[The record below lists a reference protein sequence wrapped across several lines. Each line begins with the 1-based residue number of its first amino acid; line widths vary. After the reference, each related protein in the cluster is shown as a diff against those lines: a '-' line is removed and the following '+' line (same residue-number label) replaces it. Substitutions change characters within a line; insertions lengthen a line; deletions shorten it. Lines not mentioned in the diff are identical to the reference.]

1 MRPLRHLL
9 FALNSAWQNFWR
21 NAGVSLAAVLSITL
35 MLILAGACLLLGHSF
50 ARVLQGYEQRI
61 SVIDVSVADGTPLSS
76 VYDFEAQL
84 RARPEVVSVR
94 FLTKDQ
100 ELRRFAED
108 PRNQALIQQ
117 LQGNPMPA
125 KIEVRVTGLS
135 HVREVDAMARRWRGV
150 DRSNPTDYEG
160 DFIDNMLTLSR
171 WLTIAGLGMLAV
183 LTLVS
188 VVIVMNSIRTAVY
201 HRRQDIEVMRL
212 VGASEWFVRWPF
224 LLEGLLTGV
233 LASALALAVLVLAYR
248 PFVVTFQTALFFL
261 PLSYDPSF
269 VSTLGK
275 DLLVAGAFLGVV
287 GSYVSVRRFVRI

>member
-1 MRPLRHLL
+1 MRPLRHLH
-9 FALNSAWQNFWR
+9 FALDSAWQNFWR
-21 NAGVSLAAVLSITL
+21 NAGVSLAAVLSITF
-35 MLILAGACLLLGHSF
+35 MLILAGAGLLLGHSF
-50 ARVLQGYEQRI
+50 ARVLQGYEQRV

-76 VYDFEAQL
+76 VYDFEARL
-84 RARPEVVSVR
+84 RSRPEVVGVR

-125 KIEVRVTGLS
+125 KIEVQVRSLDQ
-135 HVREVDAMARRWRGV
+135 VREVDAMARRWRGV
-150 DRSNPTDYEG
+150 DRNDPTDYEG
-160 DFIDNMLTLSR
+160 DFVDNMLTLSR

-201 HRRQDIEVMRL
+201 HRRQDIEVMKL
-212 VGASEWFVRWPF
+212 VGATEWFVRWPF
-224 LLEGLLTGV
+224 LVEGLMTGV
-233 LASALALAVLVLAYR
+233 IASALALAVLVLAYR
-248 PFVVTFQTALFFL
+248 PFVDTFQAALFFL
-261 PLSYDPSF
+261 PLSYDPTF
-269 VSTLGK
+269 VSTLGQE
-275 DLLVAGAFLGVV
+275 LLAAGAVLGVV

>member
-1 MRPLRHLL
+1 MRPLRNLL
-9 FALNSAWQNFWR
+9 FALDSAWQNFWR
-21 NAGVSLAAVLSITL
+21 NAGVSLAAVLSITV
-35 MLILAGACLLLGHSF
+35 MLILAGAGLLLGHSF
-50 ARVLQGYEQRI
+50 ARVLQGYEQRV

-76 VYDFEAQL
+76 VYDFEARL
-84 RARPEVVSVR
+84 RSRPDVVEVG

-108 PRNQALIQQ
+108 PRNQVLIQQ

-135 HVREVDAMARRWRGV
+135 HVREIDALARRWRGV
-150 DRSNPTDYEG
+150 DRNDPTDYEG
-160 DFIDNMLTLSR
+160 DLVTNLLTLSR
-171 WLTIAGLGMLAV
+171 WLTIAGLGMLGV

-224 LLEGLLTGV
+224 LIEGLMTGV

-248 PFVVTFQTALFFL
+248 PFVDTFQSALFFL
-261 PLSYDPSF
+261 PLSYDPGF
-269 VSTLGK
+269 VSGLGQE
-275 DLLVAGAFLGVV
+275 LLPAGAVLGVV

>member
-9 FALNSAWQNFWR
+9 FALDSSWQNFWR
-21 NAGVSLAAVLSITL
+21 NAGISLAAVLSITF

-50 ARVLQGYEQRI
+50 ARVLQGYERRI
-61 SVIDVSVADGTPLSS
+61 SVIDVSVADDTPLSS

-84 RARPEVVSVR
+84 RSHPEVTSVR
-94 FLTKDQ
+94 FLTKEQ
-100 ELRRFAED
+100 ELQRFAED

-125 KIEVRVTGLS
+125 KIEVRVAGLS
-135 HVREVDAMARRWRGV
+135 YVREVDAMARRWRGV
-150 DRSNPTDYEG
+150 DHANPTDYEG

-171 WLTIAGLGMLAV
+171 WLTIAGLGMLVV

-201 HRRQDIEVMRL
+201 YRRQDIEVMRL

-224 LLEGLLTGV
+224 LLEGLLIGM
-233 LASALALAVLVLAYR
+233 LASALALAVLVLTYR
-248 PFVVTFQTALFFL
+248 PFVATFQAALFFL
-261 PLSYDPSF
+261 PLSYDPAF
-269 VSTLGK
+269 VNTLGQ
-275 DLLVAGAFLGVV
+275 DLLVTGGVLGVV
-287 GSYVSVRRFVRI
+287 GSYVSVRRFVRV